1 MWVGKDRKIL
11 TVLLCGILAAGV
23 TPAIAQE
30 DQSQEE
36 AIQAAIEQAFE
47 AEVIVT
53 GSLIPRQ
60 DLEAL
65 SPVTVLDPEEITY
78 SGTTRIE
85 DLITSLPQAFQAQN
99 STIANGASG
108 TATVALRHLGSIRT
122 LVLINGRRLGP
133 GDPYS
138 TAPDLNFVPSAL
150 VKRVDVLTGG
160 ASSVYGADAVAG
172 VVNFVL
178 DTDFEGVRGGIQ
190 YSFYQHNNNNEI
202 AQSINESVG
211 FDYPSGNITD
221 GDGINANVAIGGKF
235 ADGRGHG
242 SAYVDFRD
250 FDAVTKSERD
260 YFNCSVSRGSDGPR
274 CGGSS
279 TTPHGR
285 FILFGS
291 PENDFAFLAD
301 YALDI
306 TGPGDQFRPRTGDD
320 VFNYGPYN
328 HIQRPD
334 TKYSAGGFVN
344 YRINEHFE
352 AYAEVMFMDDFTD
365 AQIAPTGTFGNTDT
379 VNCNN
384 PMFSD
389 QQRELLCVPDAVFT
403 NANGVEV
410 VNISILKRNVE
421 GGPRINK
428 LWHTSYRVLAGLR
441 GDINETWSYDLY
453 GLRAFVSSPRIY
465 INDFHIERMNDA
477 LNVVENADTG
487 EWECLSGNADCVPYN
502 LFQWGGVTQE
512 AIDYMSENAIA
523 VTSTK
528 TEMLNGTITG
538 DLEDYGI
545 AFPSASEGIQVALG
559 AEYRIESLFIQADH
573 ARETGNISGFGAAT
587 VPIDDGFNVKELF
600 FEALVPIV
608 QDTTGFQDLTLELG
622 YRHSDYNLS
631 GGQATYK
638 AQLSWAPS
646 NSLKFRAGF
655 NRAARAPN
663 AQELFLPQTT
673 GLGGAEDICAND
685 QATGVPSATLEQC
698 LRTGMTEAQY
708 GNVLPNPANQYNTL
722 TGGNPLLTPE
732 VADTLTVGFVWTPQS
747 IPGLSATIDYYDIQI
762 EDTIGA
768 LGADDIIQQCA
779 NTGDAN
785 LCSLIHRD
793 NAGTLWLTQDGYTE
807 TTQQN
812 IGFLGAEGVDLNA
825 NYLMSLGNAGFLNM
839 SLIGTY
845 LLESSYADPLI
856 AYDCVGYYGNQ
867 CGQPDSKWRHR
878 ARFSWETNFKTVFS
892 LGWRYIGSAL
902 IDDASPDEDL
912 ANEDLLDSWRANDA
926 YEMKAYNY
934 FDLSATV
941 SFAKHYQFTFGINN
955 ILDEDPPLAPSLSD
969 TGFGG
974 TYDPLGRFIH
984 TSLRFNF

>member
-1 MWVGKDRKIL
+1 MRVGTTRVWTL
-11 TVLLCGILAAGV
+11 LLCGLIAVAAPV
-23 TPAIAQE
+23 VAQ
-30 DQSQEE
+30 DQTQEE
-36 AIQAAIEQAFE
+36 AIEAAIEQAFE
-47 AEVIVT
+47 AEVVVT

-78 SGTTRIE
+78 TGTTRIE

-99 STIANGASG
+99 STVANGASG

-122 LVLINGRRLGP
+122 LVLINGRRMGP
-133 GDPYS
+133 GDAYS
-138 TAPDLNFVPSAL
+138 TAPDLNFIPSAL

-190 YSFYQHNNNNEI
+190 YSFYQHNNSNAVAQAANE
-202 AQSINESVG
+202 AVG

-260 YFNCSVSRGSDGPR
+260 YFNCSISRGSEGPR

-285 FILFGS
+285 FILFAS
-291 PENDFAFLAD
+291 PDNNFAFLDD

-306 TGPGDQFRPRTGDD
+306 TGPGNQFRPRTGDD

-334 TKYSAGGFVN
+334 TKYSAGGFAN
-344 YRINEHFE
+344 YRINEHAE

-379 VNCNN
+379 INCNN

-389 QQRELLCVPDAVFT
+389 QQYESLCVDYPEAVFQD
-403 NANGVEV
+403 ANGVDV

-421 GGPRINK
+421 GGPRIDR
-428 LWHTSYRVLAGLR
+428 LQHTSYRVLAGLR
-441 GDINETWSYDLY
+441 GDINETWSYDVY
-453 GLRAFVSSPRIY
+453 GLRAFVSSPQIY
-465 INDFHIERMNDA
+465 VNDFNIARMNDA
-477 LNVVENADTG
+477 LNVIENDQG
-487 EWECLSGNADCVPYN
+487 EWECLSGNDGCEPYN
-502 LFQWGGVTQE
+502 IFQWGGVTQD
-512 AIDYMSENAIA
+512 AIDYMSENAIV

-559 AEYRIESLFIQADH
+559 AEYRIESIFIQADH
-573 ARETGNISGFGAAT
+573 ARETGNISGFGSAT
-587 VPIDDGFNVKELF
+587 VPIDDSFSVKDLF
-600 FEALVPIV
+600 VEALIPIV

-631 GGQATYK
+631 GGQGTYK
-638 AQLSWAPS
+638 AQISWAPT
-646 NSLKFRAGF
+646 NSLKFRAGL

-673 GLGGAEDICAND
+673 GLGGSEDICAND

-698 LRTGMTEAQY
+698 LRTGITEAQY
-708 GNVLPNPANQYNTL
+708 GTILPNPADQYNTL
-722 TGGNPLLTPE
+722 GGGNPLLTPE

-747 IPGLSATIDYYDIQI
+747 IPGLSATIDYYSIQI
-762 EDTIGA
+762 EDTIGN

-779 NTGDAN
+779 NTGDAG

-793 NAGTLWLTQDGYTE
+793 NAGTLWLTQQGYTE

-825 NYLMSLGNAGFLNM
+825 NYLLSLGNSGFLNM
-839 SLIGTY
+839 SIIGTY
-845 LLESSYADPLI
+845 LLESSYEDPLI

-867 CGQPDSKWRHR
+867 CGQPDSEWRHR
-878 ARFSWETNFKTVFS
+878 MRFSWETNFNTVLS
-892 LGWRYIGSAL
+892 LGWRHIGSAL
-902 IDDASPDEDL
+902 IDDASDDPDL
-912 ANEDLLDSWRANDA
+912 ANPGLIESWKTNNA
-926 YEMKAYNY
+926 YEMPAFNY

-941 SFAKHYQFTFGINN
+941 SFAKHYQFTIGINN
-955 ILDEDPPLAPSLSD
+955 IMDEDPPLAPSLSS

-974 TYDPLGRFIH
+974 TYDPMGRFIH